1 MNNIII
7 SWKHSFYG
15 KKWFKTNDFLLFLPY
30 SRLNLHHLI
39 LIFCFLNFCSIYF
52 CFLPSLCVDEIIKKK
67 KSNKTDLKNSL
78 TTMAN
83 KFLILMEKTS
93 KETNLFTFHK
103 SFNGFLD
110 MKNREFVRT
119 KKKKSKSKWRT
130 FIFINL
136 LDKFP

>member
-1 MNNIII
+1 MTPSPLPDFDIL
-7 SWKHSFYG
+7 F
-15 KKWFKTNDFLLFLPY
+15 FEFLLNIFLFFTLTV
-30 SRLNLHHLI
+30 RGWNHQ
-39 LIFCFLNFCSIYF
+39 
-52 CFLPSLCVDEIIKKK
+52 KK

-110 MKNREFVRT
+110 MKNREFIVCT
-119 KKKKSKSKWRT
+119 KKKKILNSKLRT

-136 LDKFP
+136 LDIVFRQISILLEMAIVCGIIWGS